1 MLIKRRGPNTLTES
15 DITPYDLFLRRRQF
29 LRLGAGTVLSTG
41 ALAGVSHATPTG
53 QKINSIASSLY
64 NVTDS
69 KTPIAAITQYNNFY
83 EFSLEKEDVA
93 KYSRNFQTR
102 PWGLEVS
109 GEINKPVHFDIDDLL
124 KRYPLEQRVYRFR
137 CVETWS
143 MVVPWVGFPLATLL
157 KDVDPRRNGKY
168 VEFTTLHD
176 PKRMPNQKRNI
187 LTWPYLEG
195 LRIDEAMHPLTLLAV
210 GIYDEV
216 LPPQNGAPIR
226 LIVPWKYG
234 FKSIKSI
241 VRIRLV
247 EKEPLNTWQ
256 LSAPSEYG
264 FYANVNPNVDHPR
277 WSQARERRIGD
288 FLKRPTL
295 MFNGYAD
302 EVSNLYTGMDLYLIH
317 I

>member
-1 MLIKRRGPNTLTES
+1 MLIRSHKPNDLSES
-15 DITPYDLFLRRRQF
+15 DVTPLDLFLHRRQL
-29 LRLGAGTVLSTG
+29 LRLGVGSIISAS
-41 ALAGVSHATPTG
+41 ALDGISHATSTG
-53 QKINSIASSLY
+53 QKINSTVSSLY
-64 NVTDS
+64 NINES
-69 KTPIAAITQYNNFY
+69 KTSFETVSQYNNFY

-93 KYSRNFQTR
+93 KRAREFKTR
-102 PWGLEVS
+102 PWTLEVS
-109 GEINKPVHFDIDDLL
+109 GEVNKPALYDIDDLL
-124 KRYPLEQRVYRFR
+124 KWYPLEQRIYRFR

-143 MVVPWVGFPLATLL
+143 MVVPWVGFPLASLL
-157 KDVDPRRNGKY
+157 KDVGPLGNGKY

-187 LTWPYLEG
+187 LPWPYLEG

-210 GIYDEV
+210 GLYDEV
-216 LPPQNGAPIR
+216 LPTQNGAPIR

-256 LSAPSEYG
+256 QSSPAEYG

-277 WSQARERRIGD
+277 WSQARERRLGD

-295 MFNGYAD
+295 MFNGYTD
-302 EVSNLYTGMDLYLIH
+302 EVSKLYTGMDLKRLF
-317 I
+317 

>member
-1 MLIKRRGPNTLTES
+1 MLIRSHKPNDLSES
-15 DITPYDLFLRRRQF
+15 DVTPLDLFLHRRQL
-29 LRLGAGTVLSTG
+29 LRLGVGSIISTS
-41 ALAGVSHATPTG
+41 ALDGVSHATSTG
-53 QKINSIASSLY
+53 QKINSTVSSLY
-64 NVTDS
+64 NINES
-69 KTPIAAITQYNNFY
+69 KTSFETVSQYNNFY

-93 KYSRNFQTR
+93 KRAREFKTR
-102 PWGLEVS
+102 PWTLEVS
-109 GEINKPVHFDIDDLL
+109 GEVNKPALYDIDDLL
-124 KRYPLEQRVYRFR
+124 KWYPLEQRIYRFR

-143 MVVPWVGFPLATLL
+143 MVVPWVGFPLASLL
-157 KDVDPRRNGKY
+157 KDVGPLGNGKY

-187 LTWPYLEG
+187 LPWPYLEG

-210 GIYDEV
+210 GLYDEV
-216 LPPQNGAPIR
+216 LPTQNGAPIR

-256 LSAPSEYG
+256 QSSPAEYG

-277 WSQARERRIGD
+277 WSQARERRLGD

-295 MFNGYAD
+295 MFNGYTD
-302 EVSNLYTGMDLYLIH
+302 EVSKLYTGMDLKRLF
-317 I
+317 